1 MPLSASPATMIA
13 LSGIS
18 HRFRRAD
25 GQTISAVTDA
35 SLAVPEGQFVCIVGP
50 SGCGK
55 TTLLQLVAGLL
66 HPSSG
71 QVAVAGTAIR
81 GPGPDRGVVFQKDSV
96 FPWMRVVDNVE
107 YGLKCRGIAKAER
120 RATACR
126 YLDMVGLA
134 RWERSWP
141 RELSGG
147 MLKRVA
153 IATVFAN
160 GARVLLLDEP
170 FGALDYVTK
179 RQLHDVL
186 LWLWAET
193 DAGRRRT
200 VLFVT
205 HDVDEALLL
214 ADRIL
219 VMREGR
225 IIDDLSVTAAR
236 PRDSDS
242 LLLPEMVDRK
252 HALLAHL
259 GLERRHRSASADRE
273 EARHGIADALR

>member
-1 MPLSASPATMIA
+1 MPDSGRAAPMIA
-13 LSGIS
+13 IDDLSR
-18 HRFRRAD
+18 RFRSTD
-25 GQTISAVTDA
+25 GRTVSAVA
-35 SLAVPEGQFVCIVGP
+35 EVSLAVPAGQFVCVVGP

-66 HPSSG
+66 QPSSG
-71 QVAVAGTAIR
+71 GIEVAGAKVTR
-81 GPGPDRGVVFQKDSV
+81 PGPDRGVVFQKDSV
-96 FPWMRVVDNVE
+96 FPWMRVLENVE
-107 YGLKCRGIAKAER
+107 YGLKCRGLPKAER
-120 RATACR
+120 SRIAR
-126 YLDMVGLA
+126 LYLGMVGLEH
-134 RWERSWP
+134 WERSWP

-186 LWLWAET
+186 LSLWAQT
-193 DAGRRRT
+193 DAGQRRT

-219 VMREGR
+219 VMRDGR
-225 IIDDLSVTAAR
+225 IIDHLSVTAPR

-252 HALLAHL
+252 HVLLAHL
-259 GLERRHRSASADRE
+259 GLEHRRRGVMPDAVA
-273 EARHGIADALR
+273 GALR

>member
-1 MPLSASPATMIA
+1 MPDSGRAAPMIA
-13 LSGIS
+13 IHDLSR
-18 HRFRRAD
+18 RFRSTD
-25 GQTISAVTDA
+25 GRTVSAVA
-35 SLAVPEGQFVCIVGP
+35 EVSLAVPAGQFVCVVGP

-66 HPSSG
+66 QPSSG
-71 QVAVAGTAIR
+71 GIEVAGAKVTR
-81 GPGPDRGVVFQKDSV
+81 PGPDRGVVFQKDSV
-96 FPWMRVVDNVE
+96 FPWMRVLENVE
-107 YGLKCRGIAKAER
+107 YGLKCRGLPKAER
-120 RATACR
+120 SRIAR
-126 YLDMVGLA
+126 LYLGMVGLEH
-134 RWERSWP
+134 WERSWP

-186 LWLWAET
+186 LSLWAQT
-193 DAGRRRT
+193 DAGQRRT

-219 VMREGR
+219 VMRGGR
-225 IIDDLSVTAAR
+225 TIDHLSVTAPR

-252 HALLAHL
+252 HVLLAHL
-259 GLERRHRSASADRE
+259 GLEHRRRGVMPDAVA
-273 EARHGIADALR
+273 GALR

>member
-1 MPLSASPATMIA
+1 MPPDAAASMIA
-13 LSGIS
+13 LQGVSR
-18 HRFRRAD
+18 RFRRAD
-25 GQTISAVTDA
+25 GEMVAAVA
-35 SLAVPEGQFVCIVGP
+35 EVSLSVPEGQFVCLVGP

-66 HPSSG
+66 PLSDG
-71 QVAVAGTAIR
+71 RIEVAGAAVI
-81 GPGPDRGVVFQKDSV
+81 GPGPERGVVFQKDSV
-96 FPWMRVVDNVE
+96 FPWMRVLDNVE
-107 YGLKCRGIAKAER
+107 YGLKCRGVAKAER
-120 RATACR
+120 HATARR
-126 YLDMVGLA
+126 YLGAIGLA

-186 LWLWAET
+186 LTLWAET

-219 VMREGR
+219 VMHTGR
-225 IIDDLSVTAAR
+225 VVDDLSVTAPR

-252 HALLAHL
+252 HVLLAHL
-259 GLERRHRSASADRE
+259 GLERPRHSAAARPT
-273 EARHGIADALR
+273 EAGNGVAQARA

>member
-1 MPLSASPATMIA
+1 MPDSGRAAPMIA
-13 LSGIS
+13 IRDLSR
-18 HRFRRAD
+18 RFRSTD
-25 GQTISAVTDA
+25 GRTVSAVA
-35 SLAVPEGQFVCIVGP
+35 EVSLAVPAGQFVCVVGP

-66 HPSSG
+66 QPSSG
-71 QVAVAGTAIR
+71 GIEVAGAKVTR
-81 GPGPDRGVVFQKDSV
+81 PGPDRGVVFQKDSV
-96 FPWMRVVDNVE
+96 FPWMRVLENVE
-107 YGLKCRGIAKAER
+107 YGLKCRGLPKAER
-120 RATACR
+120 SRIAR
-126 YLDMVGLA
+126 LYLGMVGLEH
-134 RWERSWP
+134 WERSWP

-186 LWLWAET
+186 LSLWAQT
-193 DAGRRRT
+193 DAGQRRT

-219 VMREGR
+219 VMRDGR
-225 IIDDLSVTAAR
+225 IIDHLSVTAPR

-252 HALLAHL
+252 HVLLAHL
-259 GLERRHRSASADRE
+259 GLEHRRGRAMPDAV
-273 EARHGIADALR
+273 AGALR

>member
-1 MPLSASPATMIA
+1 MSTDPAPPMIA
-13 LSGIS
+13 LQGVSR
-18 HRFRRAD
+18 RFGRAD
-25 GQTISAVTDA
+25 GATVSAVADA
-35 SLAVPEGQFVCIVGP
+35 SLTVPEGQFVCLVGP

-55 TTLLQLVAGLL
+55 STLLQLVAGLL
-66 HPSSG
+66 PPSAG
-71 QVAVAGTAIR
+71 RVAVAGAAVT
-81 GPGPDRGVVFQKDSV
+81 GPGPERGVVFQKDSV
-96 FPWMRVVDNVE
+96 FPWMRVLDNVE
-107 YGLKCRGIAKAER
+107 YGLKCRGVAKMAR
-120 RATACR
+120 HDLARR
-126 YLDMVGLA
+126 YLAAVGLE

-186 LWLWAET
+186 LTLWAET

-219 VMREGR
+219 VMHSGR
-225 IIDDLSVTAAR
+225 VVDDLPVTAPR

-259 GLERRHRSASADRE
+259 GLERFRRAAPALT
-273 EARHGIADALR
+273 EAGDGVAAAQR

>member
-1 MPLSASPATMIA
+1 MPDSGRAAPMIA
-13 LSGIS
+13 IHDLSR
-18 HRFRRAD
+18 RFRSTD
-25 GQTISAVTDA
+25 GRTVSAVA
-35 SLAVPEGQFVCIVGP
+35 EVSLAVPAGQFVCVVGP

-66 HPSSG
+66 QPSSG
-71 QVAVAGTAIR
+71 GIEVAGAKVTR
-81 GPGPDRGVVFQKDSV
+81 PGPDRGVVFQKDSV
-96 FPWMRVVDNVE
+96 FPWMRVLENVE
-107 YGLKCRGIAKAER
+107 YGLKCRGLPKAER
-120 RATACR
+120 SRIAR
-126 YLDMVGLA
+126 LYLGMVGLEH
-134 RWERSWP
+134 WERSWP

-186 LWLWAET
+186 LSLWAQT
-193 DAGRRRT
+193 DAGQRRT

-219 VMREGR
+219 VMRGGR
-225 IIDDLSVTAAR
+225 IIDHLSVTAPR
-236 PRDSDS
+236 PRESDS
-242 LLLPEMVDRK
+242 LLLPEMVDSK
-252 HALLAHL
+252 HVLLAHL
-259 GLERRHRSASADRE
+259 GLEHRRGRVMPDAVA
-273 EARHGIADALR
+273 GALR